1 MIKKGFCRGLQRM
14 YAHHSHHSEQGVR
27 TQANAFG
34 SRSLFSNRM
43 IYRTHRNNVKLNFKI
58 KSSGN
63 EVTLLDYG
71 ELSFV
76 VHCWRQGRV
85 VLYCRASTAV
95 QGLEILEV

>member
-1 MIKKGFCRGLQRM
+1 M
-14 YAHHSHHSEQGVR
+14 
-27 TQANAFG
+27 
-34 SRSLFSNRM
+34 
-43 IYRTHRNNVKLNFKI
+43 KLNFKI